1 MKRVNVLLNSIEAVR
16 KFVDTVSIYDCDMDM
31 MTGNYVVDA
40 KSIMGIFSMNL
51 LHPLEF
57 RIYDDSKKADD
68 IIHKIRPYI
77 IKPEY

>member
-1 MKRVNVLLNSIEAVR
+1 MKKVNVLLNSIEAVR
-16 KFVDTVSIYDCDMDM
+16 KFVDTISTYECDMDM

-57 RIYDDSKKADD
+57 RIYDDTKEAED
-68 IIHKIRPYI
+68 IIHKIKPYI
-77 IKPEY
+77 INVEC